1 MCGSVPRY
9 SPAVPDGEPRF
20 GSLPARAQALRP
32 LSCTS
37 WHSASPPP
45 ANKCGGRARN
55 LWSFRESGCFCYR
68 CSMPVASI
76 KWIPNAGGGG
86 HLELLDQTKLPLA
99 TDWIACNQA
108 AEVIDAIK
116 RLAVRG
122 APAIGI
128 AGAYAYCLAAQHTFD
143 SASDVLGATSVASD
157 GRPLTDRIV
166 AQSALI
172 ADARPTAV
180 NLQWAVNRMN
190 RVLAKY
196 AFAFLFL

>member
-1 MCGSVPRY
+1 
-9 SPAVPDGEPRF
+9 
-20 GSLPARAQALRP
+20 
-32 LSCTS
+32 
-37 WHSASPPP
+37 
-45 ANKCGGRARN
+45 
-55 LWSFRESGCFCYR
+55 
-68 CSMPVASI
+68 MPVSSI
-76 KWIPNAGGGG
+76 KWIPKAGGGG
-86 HLELLDQTKLPLA
+86 HLELLDQTKLPTA
-99 TDWIACNQA
+99 TDWITCNQP

-143 SASDVLGATSVASD
+143 SASDVLGVTSVASD

-196 AFAFLFL
+196 DFAFLFFCNIDRKMQFQAHAFMGQR